1 MCGRVATD
9 TNDAFRNGKQ
19 VASDRGLIMPTLPKT
34 PSRASTPSRVD
45 GLLVQLAKGGSK
57 TKSLQRLNAAIA
69 QTIKGKW
76 KASLINHKDRLY
88 ELTRTKPDKQ
98 PTNRQAFDM
107 VRLLEA
113 HDDIAVAEIGAIVPG
128 VDPDLKQVYPE
139 SQAKAVAKGFGKDEH
154 KACSHF
160 EEWALSATQVQ
171 AAWALPLP
179 IGGKPQGESIV
190 VAHTD
195 TGYTR
200 HPEFFDADRVLASR
214 GYDFEDD
221 KSDPVD
227 PLRGQAPGHGTATG
241 SVIMGTAG
249 DQSPNVP
256 NFVTGVA
263 PRAGIIPIR
272 VSTGVVH
279 LSFRRL
285 VRGIYHAI
293 DERAHV
299 ISMSLGGPFYSRT
312 LETAINAALDRGIIV
327 IAAAGNVWP
336 WVVYPAKL
344 DKVVAIAAS
353 DCGSKP
359 WRKSARGRAVDV
371 AAPGD
376 SVWRA
381 KAAKSS
387 SKPFSNGRSSGTSYA
402 TAVTAGACALWLAY
416 HGRSKLI
423 RKYGKENLSVAFRHV
438 LRNTVE
444 TPPGWKKSKYGT
456 GIIHVHRLLDTK
468 LAAKSTVLAA
478 APKAKA
484 VSSVATVT
492 ELFPEISTV
501 KAKTVLAKTWKCKPG
516 ELEAELSPYQ
526 HEFRYL
532 LATNPNLR
540 AALVRNAKAKS
551 LSGISA
557 KTLARPEMLG
567 KRASVGLG
575 KRLGI

>member
-1 MCGRVATD
+1 
-9 TNDAFRNGKQ
+9 
-19 VASDRGLIMPTLPKT
+19 MPTLPKT
-34 PSRASTPSRVD
+34 PFRASTPSRVD

-57 TKSLQRLNAAIA
+57 AKSLQRLNTAVAEVL
-69 QTIKGKW
+69 KGKW
-76 KASLINHKDRLY
+76 KAALINHKDRLY
-88 ELTRTKPDKQ
+88 ELIRTKPDKQ

-113 HDDIAVAEIGAIVPG
+113 HQDIAVAEIGAIVPG
-128 VDPDLKQVYPE
+128 VDPDLKQVYPG
-139 SQAKAVAKGFGKDEH
+139 SQAKAVAKGFGKDDH

-160 EEWALSATQVQ
+160 EEWALSATRVQ

-179 IGGKPQGESIV
+179 VGGKPQGQSIV

-200 HPEFFDADRVLASR
+200 HPEFFDAGRVLASR

-227 PLRGQAPGHGTATG
+227 PLKGQAPGHGTATG
-241 SVIMGTAG
+241 SVIMGAAG
-249 DQSPNVP
+249 DQSPNLT
-256 NFVTGVA
+256 NFVTGIA
-263 PRAGIIPIR
+263 PRASIIPIR
-272 VSTGVVH
+272 VSTSVVH

-293 DERAHV
+293 DKRAHV
-299 ISMSLGGPFYSRT
+299 ISMSLGGPFYSKL
-312 LETAINAALDRGIIV
+312 LEKAINAALDRGIIV

-344 DKVVAIAAS
+344 DKVIALAAS
-353 DCGSKP
+353 NCTSKP
-359 WRKSARGRAVDV
+359 WSKSARGKAVDV
-371 AAPGD
+371 AAPGE

-381 KAAKSS
+381 KTAKSG
-387 SKPFSNGRSSGTSYA
+387 SKPFSNSPSSGTSYA

-416 HGRSKLI
+416 HGRANLI
-423 RKYGKENLSVAFRHV
+423 QKYGKENLSAAFRHV

-444 TPPGWKKSKYGT
+444 TPSGWKKSKYGA
-456 GIIHVHRLLDTK
+456 GIIHVQRLLDSK
-468 LAAKSTVLAA
+468 LGAKSTVLAA

-484 VSSVATVT
+484 LSAVAAVT
-492 ELFPEISTV
+492 ELFPEISTT
-501 KAKTVLAKTWKCKPG
+501 KAKTVLAKTWKCKPS
-516 ELEAELSPYQ
+516 ELERELSQFQ

-532 LATNPNLR
+532 LATNPEFR
-540 AALVRNAKAKS
+540 AAILRNAKAKS
-551 LSGISA
+551 LRGLSA

-567 KRASVGLG
+567 KRASIGLG